1 MSKDRDLVRRG
12 KDSADVDDTA
22 SDADKKAAMKNI
34 AEKLGE
40 NYAKFVD
47 KNCFLILY

>member
-22 SDADKKAAMKNI
+22 SDADKKICN
-34 AEKLGE
+34 EKYD
-40 NYAKFVD
+40 YADETIIRF
-47 KNCFLILY
+47 